1 MKFIP
6 IRQDHFPLLLKWLKA
21 PHVKAFWD
29 PNIQWTKELITEK
42 YSTYIEGYKLEN
54 GIKKL
59 IYAFII
65 YLDDLPIGYIQ
76 FYNAY
81 DFEREYN
88 IKLENLP
95 TSLAT
100 LDIFIGEEQFIGN
113 GLGTIVINKFLKKFI
128 LKKFKACFVDVE
140 AVNTL
145 AVKAYKNNGFKVI
158 NNLQDGKILRMLKHK
173 T

>member
-1 MKFIP
+1 M
-6 IRQDHFPLLLKWLKA
+6 
-21 PHVKAFWD
+21 
-29 PNIQWTKELITEK
+29 
-42 YSTYIEGYKLEN
+42 
-54 GIKKL
+54 
-59 IYAFII
+59 
-65 YLDDLPIGYIQ
+65 
-76 FYNAY
+76 
-81 DFEREYN
+81 
-88 IKLENLP
+88 
-95 TSLAT
+95 AT